1 MFICHLYV
9 FFGEV
14 SFQVFCPFQNQ
25 KATFLDLV
33 VLFSMSLLAVFFFKS
48 KNTMSDMSFCCIFL
62 TVCGLGGGTNQCLKK
77 KKKNTW
83 PSQVLVSNP
92 PGT

>member
-25 KATFLDLV
+25 KAMFLDLV
-33 VLFSMSLLAVFFFKS
+33 VLFSMSLLAIFFFKS

-62 TVCGLGGGTNQCLKK
+62 TVCGLGGGTHQCL
-77 KKKNTW
+77 
-83 PSQVLVSNP
+83 
-92 PGT
+92 